1 MLMLRLLIFFS
12 WFAPAL
18 LHAQVSLPLRA
29 DEGLRD
35 LTSEVAVMRDA
46 GGGKTLAEV
55 LSAREAFAPSR
66 QPFSAGYTRAAHW
79 FRITLRRE
87 ADAPGA
93 WLLSARPAY
102 LDDLRLY
109 SPDPA
114 AKEGYAMQQAGDRFA
129 AAGRP
134 LDRQFGA
141 FTFVLTLPD
150 DQPHV
155 FYLRMQTSST
165 SALNLTV
172 ATPAALAQ
180 THGLRKL
187 LLGLLLGALLMLA
200 ANTLM
205 IWHWLRQP
213 AYLLFIGYVAG
224 GALALAATDG
234 LVAQYLFPGLPRVAD
249 LAAPLGACFMALF
262 SSAFFSL
269 FFETRRYF
277 PRLHYL
283 FVALIGLALLT
294 LLSLSVDLYVVMAPV
309 LMVAALLT
317 LPCALF
323 VSWRMISLGIFGSRP
338 VFYGYSCYI
347 AAAAIN
353 LLAAT
358 GLIPAYPIT
367 LSSSQIGLLV
377 LLLFLQQGLYQRVR
391 AIEGL
396 QCDAQVR
403 AEVAE
408 ALAATEKQRRQEQS
422 TFMTLIAHELKTPLA
437 VIDSA
442 VQTLEFQPDGRDAMV
457 SARYGR
463 IRQSVAHLNGLLEN
477 ALSVERS
484 DHAPLQPRIERIAL
498 EPFVT
503 GIVRRTVPVDRR
515 CSIRMTGDCR
525 CDADR
530 TLLNLASS
538 NLLVNAVKYSPPGT
552 DIALEVGKAARD
564 GRAGTLVAVS
574 NAYVSQIEPD
584 CAQWFMKYYRQH
596 KQPNIDGLGLGL
608 YLVREIA
615 RSHGGSAE
623 CTATPDQSRW
633 RVTMRLWLPDAM
645 EEEVV

>member
-1 MLMLRLLIFFS
+1 
-12 WFAPAL
+12 
-18 LHAQVSLPLRA
+18 
-29 DEGLRD
+29 
-35 LTSEVAVMRDA
+35 MRDA
-46 GGGKTLAEV
+46 GGGKTLAEA
-55 LSAREAFAPSR
+55 LNAREAFVPSR
-66 QPFSAGYTRAAHW
+66 QPFSAGYTRAVHW

-87 ADAPGA
+87 ADAPKA
-93 WLLSARPAY
+93 WLLSASPAY

-141 FTFVLTLPD
+141 FTFALTLPD

-165 SALNLTV
+165 SALNLSV

-180 THGLRKL
+180 THAQRKL
-187 LLGLLLGALLMLA
+187 LLGLLLGALLVLA

-213 AYLLFIGYVAG
+213 AYLLFIGYVVG
-224 GALALAATDG
+224 TTMVQAATGG
-234 LVAQYLFPGLPRVAD
+234 LVSQYLFPGLPRVAD
-249 LAAPLGACFMALF
+249 LVQPLGVCFMVLF
-262 SSAFFSL
+262 SSAFLIL

-294 LLSLSVDLYVVMAPV
+294 LLSLAADLYVVTAPV
-309 LMVAALLT
+309 LMLAVLLI

-323 VSWRMISLGIFGSRP
+323 VTWRMIGLGIFGSRP
-338 VFYGYSCYI
+338 IFYGYSCYI
-347 AAAAIN
+347 AATAIT
-353 LLAAT
+353 LLAAV
-358 GLIPAYPIT
+358 GLIPPYPIA
-367 LSSSQIGLLV
+367 LAGSQIGLLA

-396 QCDAQVR
+396 QRDALVR

-408 ALAATEKQRRQEQS
+408 TLAATEKQRRHEQS
-422 TFMTLIAHELKTPLA
+422 TFMSLIAHELKTPLA

-442 VQTLEFQPDGRDAMV
+442 IQTLEFQPADHDAMV
-457 SARYGR
+457 SVRYGR
-463 IRQSVAHLNGLLEN
+463 IRQSVAYLNGLLEN

-484 DHAPLQPRIERIAL
+484 DHTPLQPRIERIAL
-498 EPFVT
+498 APFVT
-503 GIVRRTVPVDRR
+503 EIVRRTVPVDRR
-515 CSIRMTGDCR
+515 CAVRMTKDCR

-538 NLLVNAVKYSPPGT
+538 NLLMNAVKYSPPST
-552 DIALEVGKAARD
+552 DIALEACKAARD

-584 CAQWFMKYYRQH
+584 CGQWFIKYYRQH
-596 KQPNIDGLGLGL
+596 EQPNIDGLGLGL

-623 CTATPDQSRW
+623 CAATPDQSRW
-633 RVTMRLWLPDAM
+633 RVTMHLWLPDAL
-645 EEEVV
+645 EEEAV